1 MSLDVHFLA
10 SEITQIVPEIYRRRG
25 LAGERTERRRQA
37 VVKSKMIRKMVG
49 KYDRNFREIV
59 WKWWGER

>member
-1 MSLDVHFLA
+1 MSLDVHFFA
-10 SEITQIVPEIYRRRG
+10 SEITQIVREIGRRRG

-49 KYDRNFREIV
+49 KFDGNSREIV
-59 WKWWGER
+59 